1 MLSAGNTYHD
11 FMKINCRKTC
21 GMDTGKTAE
30 LITFLACLNKRVRCQ
45 VSTMTLLNYAAL
57 VEAI

>member
-1 MLSAGNTYHD
+1 MEARYIEIRLYKVNLVLSAGNTYHD

-30 LITFLACLNKRVRCQ
+30 LITFLAGLNKSVC
-45 VSTMTLLNYAAL
+45 
-57 VEAI
+57 